1 MSRCITRL
9 FATVAAGAALSA
21 TGVTGV
27 SVSGAAA
34 MAPQAARAP
43 LAGTSTAA
51 IPGAQLWVKRYN
63 GPGSSDDLA
72 RSLAVSPSGGRVFV
86 TGESQGAKS
95 GIDYAT
101 VAYNAATGARLWAS
115 RYNDPGNGYDS
126 ARSMAVDPNG
136 RMVFVTGLSGGAG
149 PGHSTRSAGRQSG
162 QDYATVAYNAA
173 TGTQEWV
180 KRYSGPGNSDDG
192 ALSVAVSPSGEAVF
206 VTGFSRG
213 ATSNSDYATVA
224 YNAATGAQEWV
235 KRYNGPGN
243 SDDSASSVAVSPG
256 GETVFVTGESPGVTS
271 ASDYA
276 TVAYN
281 AATGAQ
287 VWVKR
292 YNGPGNSDD
301 SASSVAVS
309 PGGETVFVTGES
321 YGGTASGSNYAT
333 VAYNAATGT
342 QVWVKRYNGPNDHPD
357 SASSVAVSPSGG
369 TVFVTGSSYGV
380 TSGSD
385 YATVAYNAA
394 TGTQVW
400 VKRYNGPGFDIANS
414 VAVSANGQKVFV
426 TGSSTSVG
434 YATVAYNAATG
445 AQLWFGRHSG
455 PHNSIGPATSVAVSR
470 TGTVFVTG
478 YIFGATSG
486 ADYVTIAYRG

>member
-1 MSRCITRL
+1 MSRRITRV

-34 MAPQAARAP
+34 MAPQAARTP
-43 LAGTSTAA
+43 LAETSTAA

-86 TGESQGAKS
+86 TGESQGAES

-149 PGHSTRSAGRQSG
+149 PGHSTRSARQQSG
-162 QDYATVAYNAA
+162 QDYATVAYNAT
-173 TGTQEWV
+173 TGAQVWV
-180 KRYSGPGNSDDG
+180 KRYNGPGNSDDG
-192 ALSVAVSPSGEAVF
+192 ALSVAISPSGEAVF
-206 VTGFSRG
+206 VTGFSPG
-213 ATSNSDYATVA
+213 ATLDSDYATVA

-256 GETVFVTGESPGVTS
+256 GGTVFVTGESPGVTS

-281 AATGAQ
+281 AATGGQ
-287 VWVKR
+287 M
-292 YNGPGNSDD
+292 
-301 SASSVAVS
+301 
-309 PGGETVFVTGES
+309 
-321 YGGTASGSNYAT
+321 
-333 VAYNAATGT
+333 
-342 QVWVKRYNGPNDHPD
+342 WVKRYNGPNDHPD
-357 SASSVAVSPSGG
+357 GASSMAVSPSGG

-394 TGTQVW
+394 TGAQVW

-414 VAVSANGQKVFV
+414 VAVSADGRKVFV

-455 PHNSIGPATSVAVSR
+455 PHKSIGPATSVTVSP
-470 TGTVFVTG
+470 TGGTVFVTG

>member
-1 MSRCITRL
+1 MSRRITRV

-34 MAPQAARAP
+34 MAPQAARTP
-43 LAGTSTAA
+43 LAETSTAA

-86 TGESQGAKS
+86 TGESQGAES

-149 PGHSTRSAGRQSG
+149 PGHSTRSARQQSG
-162 QDYATVAYNAA
+162 QDYATVAYNA
-173 TGTQEWV
+173 T
-180 KRYSGPGNSDDG
+180 
-192 ALSVAVSPSGEAVF
+192 
-206 VTGFSRG
+206 
-213 ATSNSDYATVA
+213 
-224 YNAATGAQEWV
+224 TGA
-235 KRYNGPGN
+235 
-243 SDDSASSVAVSPG
+243 
-256 GETVFVTGESPGVTS
+256 
-271 ASDYA
+271 
-276 TVAYN
+276 
-281 AATGAQ
+281 
-287 VWVKR
+287 
-292 YNGPGNSDD
+292 
-301 SASSVAVS
+301 
-309 PGGETVFVTGES
+309 
-321 YGGTASGSNYAT
+321 
-333 VAYNAATGT
+333 
-342 QVWVKRYNGPNDHPD
+342 
-357 SASSVAVSPSGG
+357 
-369 TVFVTGSSYGV
+369 
-380 TSGSD
+380 
-385 YATVAYNAA
+385 
-394 TGTQVW
+394 QVW

-414 VAVSANGQKVFV
+414 VAVSADGRKVFV

-455 PHNSIGPATSVAVSR
+455 PHKSIGPATSVTVSP
-470 TGTVFVTG
+470 TGGTVFVTG